1 MTASIGLM
9 LALAAQ
15 VGTDRALEVQF
26 TPLGDPQIAIWIET
40 AGGAFVDT
48 IMVTRLIGTFGLG
61 NRPGRFDFG
70 GGYLWPYG
78 RREHALPVWAHRR
91 GVAYDRIVMQDCR
104 ESALGWHE
112 STSSLEPFYCR
123 PITPSEGGGVD
134 TISCPT
140 TRFSSD
146 KGIPYRL
153 INRARP
159 DCASLS
165 LPETSFYPP
174 RNDIAGRDGARDWE
188 GVGQLAEMNDLDAVS
203 RATPKA
209 EQPYRVS
216 YHLPGALPS
225 GDYVIWIEVNQEYD
239 SNSFHDYDYFV
250 DPALMDYGKKE
261 RGQPSIVWKVPFAVG
276 PEATEATALDYAG
289 YGSPDGSD
297 GELRPPDS
305 TITTDVRG
313 SGAGRL
319 DIAGDHRVRVRFS
332 PDAPCIEPPPVLSL
346 VKVNADFR
354 SVEMEFVPPENAESI
369 SIYEVHYL
377 EGETVM
383 ETDEQFNQ
391 GIPAPDILGNED
403 DYRFTI
409 EHLGDDSLYTIA
421 IRSRNFCQQ
430 ASPPMSVTVR
440 TEPRVFTTVDACFIA
455 TAAHGS
461 KHHRDVVTLRQF
473 RDRHLAPSGAGRT
486 FIELYY
492 EISPPIADLIRDSD
506 TLRALVRLALRPFV
520 WLAREAM
527 D

>member
-1 MTASIGLM
+1 MIATIGL
-9 LALAAQ
+9 LLAAQ
-15 VGTDRALEVQF
+15 VGSDRALEVEF
-26 TPLGDPQIAIWIET
+26 TPLGKPQIAVWIET
-40 AGGAFVDT
+40 AGGEFVDT

-78 RREHALPVWAHRR
+78 RREHALPVWAHRK
-91 GVAYDRIVMQDCR
+91 GTAYDRIVMQDCR

-123 PITPSEGGGVD
+123 PITPAEGGNGVD
-134 TISCPT
+134 AISCPT

-153 INRARP
+153 RDTNRP

-165 LPETSFYPP
+165 LPETSLYPP

-188 GVGQLAEMNDLDAVS
+188 GVAELSEMNDLDAVS

-209 EQPYRVS
+209 EQAFRVS
-216 YHLPGALPS
+216 YHLPAALA
-225 GDYVIWIEVNQEYD
+225 GGEYVIWIEVNQEYD
-239 SNSFHDYDYFV
+239 SNEFHDYDYFI
-250 DPALMDYGKKE
+250 DPALRDYGKKE
-261 RGQPSIVWKVPFAVG
+261 RGQPSIVWQVPFTVG
-276 PEATEATALDYAG
+276 DSGMEASALAYAG
-289 YGSPDGSD
+289 YGAPDGSD
-297 GELRPPDS
+297 GDLRPPDS

-319 DIAGDHRVRVRFS
+319 DVVADRRVKVTYS
-332 PDAPCIEPPPVLSL
+332 PDAPCIPPPPVLSL
-346 VKVNADFR
+346 VKVGGDFR
-354 SVEMEFVPPENAESI
+354 SLEMEFVPPEDPQSI

-377 EGETVM
+377 EGEVVM

-391 GIPAPDILGNED
+391 GIPAPDILGNAD

-409 EHLGDDSLYTIA
+409 EPLGDDATYTIA
-421 IRSRNFCQQ
+421 MRAMNFCQQ
-430 ASPPMSVTVR
+430 ASAPMSVTVR

-461 KHHRDVVTLRQF
+461 IDHSDVVTLRRF
-473 RDRHLAPSGAGRT
+473 RDLHLASSGAGRA
-486 FIELYY
+486 FVELYY
-492 EISPPIADLIRDSD
+492 EISPPIADFIRDSD
-506 TLRALVRLALRPFV
+506 TLRALVRFALKPFV
-520 WLAREAM
+520 WLAREAL